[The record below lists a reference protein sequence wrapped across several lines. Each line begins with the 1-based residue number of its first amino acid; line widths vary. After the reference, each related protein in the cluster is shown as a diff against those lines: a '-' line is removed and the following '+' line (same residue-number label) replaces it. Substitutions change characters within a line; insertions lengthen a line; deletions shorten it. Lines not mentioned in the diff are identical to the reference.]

1 MLLVLPGRVTHV
13 LQNTKR
19 VRDGRDKFGD
29 MTQLRR
35 LMTMDLGAR

>member
-1 MLLVLPGRVTHV
+1 MLLVLPGRVTRV
-13 LQNTKR
+13 LQR
-19 VRDGRDKFGD
+19 VRDGRDEFGD